1 MLHPGENYQD
11 ELKMLED
18 DANLSIEE
26 LRQKY
31 CNEVVEEEYD
41 DTQST
46 STSDDTRKSE
56 ATDDAA
62 ANPDFTEPGSISLF
76 GLLSFFSINFLNGWF
91 RIGRHSFA
99 FCWLTDTSYFLLL
112 MCVHF

>member
-1 MLHPGENYQD
+1 MLHQEENYQD
-11 ELKMLED
+11 EIKMLEN

-31 CNEVVEEEYD
+31 CSAVVEEEYD

-56 ATDDAA
+56 GTDDVT
-62 ANPDFTEPGSISLF
+62 ANPDFTKSGNIFLF
-76 GLLSFFSINFLNGWF
+76 EFL
-91 RIGRHSFA
+91 
-99 FCWLTDTSYFLLL
+99 
-112 MCVHF
+112 